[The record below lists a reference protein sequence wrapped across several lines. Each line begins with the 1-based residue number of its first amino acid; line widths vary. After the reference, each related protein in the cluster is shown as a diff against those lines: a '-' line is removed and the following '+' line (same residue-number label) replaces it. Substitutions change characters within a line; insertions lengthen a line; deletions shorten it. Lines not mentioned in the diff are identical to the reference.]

1 MVKPA
6 FVTKDRS
13 TTAAMRTSDQSA
25 EERLQTTMSSSNGRF
40 PPIDNALT
48 EIVKNMRLSE
58 AHHNV

>member
-13 TTAAMRTSDQSA
+13 TTAAMRTSGQSV
-25 EERLQTTMSSSNGRF
+25 EERLQTTMNSSNGRF

-48 EIVKNMRLSE
+48 KIVKDKRLSE
-58 AHHNV
+58 AHQNI